1 MSRGKQQYKKQNTR
15 EDILFAVQKEMEKR
29 GYRFC
34 YSLSTKQVKNVA
46 LGRGIKADGQYP
58 ESKMHRVWYT
68 KEKAIELVDIICNM
82 LLRKYMR
89 FYAGLTEKE
98 KRLADTR
105 VSEWSQPIIEEPA
118 SCITDEAPLEDVD
131 IEKAIGTSKAE
142 EKGLSAGDSVELAM
156 LLHESVRIFIRVTQI
171 LGKTF
176 GGEL

>member
-1 MSRGKQQYKKQNTR
+1 
-15 EDILFAVQKEMEKR
+15 MEKR
-29 GYRFC
+29 GYRFS
-34 YSLSTKQVKNVA
+34 YSLSKVQVKNIA
-46 LGRGIKADGQYP
+46 LSKGIKADGQYP

-68 KEKAIELVDIICNM
+68 KEKAITLVDIICNM

-89 FYAGLTEKE
+89 FKIA
-98 KRLADTR
+98 
-105 VSEWSQPIIEEPA
+105 EWSQPVSEEPT

-131 IEKAIGTSKAE
+131 IEKTLITSKAE
-142 EKGLSAGDSVELAM
+142 EKGLSVGDSVELAQ